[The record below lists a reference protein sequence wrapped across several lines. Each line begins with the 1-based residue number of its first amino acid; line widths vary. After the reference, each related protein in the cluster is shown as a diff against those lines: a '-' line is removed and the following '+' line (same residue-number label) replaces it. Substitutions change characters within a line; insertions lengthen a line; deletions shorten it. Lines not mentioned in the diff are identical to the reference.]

1 MKKTIVSFLMSV
13 MIIFVMSGCGSDPA
27 LSQFK
32 VDIDNF
38 CTKVS
43 EIDNSINN
51 IDVSSEYAT
60 DELLRCLDDLNAEFT
75 AFAELDFPEEYDYL
89 EELADE
95 AGSYM
100 NEAVNNYHKTYED
113 DSYNESYAEYAAA
126 NYERAY
132 KRIQIIIS
140 FLHGEEPEDVNVT
153 DTE

>member
-1 MKKTIVSFLMSV
+1 MKKRIIALLVSAMMLLG
-13 MIIFVMSGCGSDPA
+13 GCGSDPA

-32 VDIDNF
+32 IDIDNF

-43 EIDNSINN
+43 EIDASING
-51 IDVSSEYAT
+51 IDAQSEYAT
-60 DELLRCLDDLNAEFT
+60 TELLKYLDDLDAEFS

-100 NEAVNNYHKTYED
+100 TEAVANYHKTYED
-113 DSYNESYAEYAAA
+113 DSYNETYAEYAAA

-132 KRIQIIIS
+132 KRVQIIIS
-140 FLHGEEPEDVNVT
+140 FLHGEEPEDVNI
-153 DTE
+153 TENE